1 MCLLTPP
8 CLQIQVPGDVFTW
21 LNKIVI
27 PNLFPI
33 QGFAGEPLYW
43 PESQYINGLGMLRF
57 GAVRLRQLRTKEGIA
72 IQPLVKH

>member
-1 MCLLTPP
+1 M
-8 CLQIQVPGDVFTW
+8 
-21 LNKIVI
+21 I

-33 QGFAGEPLYW
+33 HGFAGEPLYW